1 MILDGTEKVY
11 RLNDTIFHCGTNVT
25 LSYIGGK
32 WKCVVLWYLRH
43 GATRFSDIKRLI
55 PDITEK
61 MLSIQLKALQAD
73 GLIARKVFGDKPPI
87 RVEYTLTTFGKS
99 LIPVIEVITNWG
111 IALAEEKGELVAND

>member
-11 RLNDTIFHCGTNVT
+11 KLHDTIFHCGTNVT
-25 LSYIGGK
+25 MRYIGGK

-43 GATRFSDIKRLI
+43 GATRFSDMKRLI

-61 MLSIQLKALQAD
+61 MLSIQLKALQQD

-87 RVEYTLTTFGKS
+87 RVEYTLTDFGKS
-99 LIPVIEVITNWG
+99 LIPVIQAITNWG
-111 IALAEEKGELVAND
+111 IAHAEEKGELLTKE

>member
-1 MILDGTEKVY
+1 MILDDGEKVY
-11 RLNDTIFHCGTNVT
+11 KVNDAIFHCGTNVT
-25 LSYIGGK
+25 MSFIGGK

-43 GATRFSDIKRLI
+43 GAIRFSDIKRLI

-61 MLSIQLKALQAD
+61 MLSIQLKALQKD

-87 RVEYTLTTFGKS
+87 RVEYTLTAFGKS

-111 IALAEEKGELVAND
+111 IALAEEKGELVSND